1 MMTIEQLE
9 YGIVNYGTP
18 LYVFDLDKIARTVA
32 NLRKKTDG
40 VAQLCFAMKANPFL
54 TKQMASL
61 TDRIEVCSVG
71 EYMICRE
78 LQISPEKL
86 LISGVLKE

>member
-40 VAQLCFAMKANPFL
+40 VAQLCFAMKANPSGPSDF
-54 TKQMASL
+54 TGKT
-61 TDRIEVCSVG
+61 TDFRGAERVG
-71 EYMICRE
+71 RAGMDH
-78 LQISPEKL
+78 
-86 LISGVLKE
+86 